1 MKNVKKAKKGGKAK
15 AGAKKGVKAG
25 VKTVGKV
32 GGNSVQWKKEGV
44 EEGFKEILRNNV
56 KIPTGG
62 MARIGDWAKVLR
74 EMTNRFEMEF
84 TLGSLQKKKERLAT
98 GTEGREPWDLAT
110 RKQVKEAGGKWKE
123 PQRKIE
129 SVVFA
134 EKNNGASLWERNEDR
149 FKEQNQGK
157 SRRIADR
164 DQRVADKR
172 PTAFK
177 EDDANFKEKNQDKSR
192 HMWGVD
198 GTKSMHFVDKELR
211 HTEGRVSVGVERGRK
226 RNDRHMAGLL
236 VVQRKL
242 ELQYAEAVESEWR
255 EHRRRIEATPP
266 LSLADAA
273 VAEAA
278 RVAAHVLWAK
288 QRKRNRDDTP
298 KREGR
303 VLAMHKL
310 EVMDYKALMT
320 VLREERRLKSE
331 AAAAGG
337 AVKEEGTADGGGKKR
352 KKGEFAQ
359 FVAAD
364 YVRLNPLPPGV
375 MCF

>member
-1 MKNVKKAKKGGKAK
+1 MIAK
-15 AGAKKGVKAG
+15 
-25 VKTVGKV
+25 
-32 GGNSVQWKKEGV
+32 
-44 EEGFKEILRNNV
+44 
-56 KIPTGG
+56 GG
-62 MARIGDWAKVLR
+62 MARIGDWAVVLS
-74 EMTNRFEMEF
+74 EMTTRFKMVF
-84 TLGSLQKKKERLAT
+84 TLPQLKQKRARLAT
-98 GTEGREPWDLAT
+98 GSEGREPWDLAT

-123 PQRKIE
+123 PNRKID
-129 SVVFA
+129 SVLFA
-134 EKNNGASLWERNEDR
+134 EQHNGASLWERNVDR
-149 FKEQNQGK
+149 FKEKNQDK

-172 PTAFK
+172 PTRFK
-177 EDDANFKEKNQDKSR
+177 EGDKKFRAANKGDSRFNVDDKKFRATHEDKSR
-192 HMWGVD
+192 AQWGVD
-198 GTKSMHFVDKELR
+198 GTKSVHFIDKELR

-242 ELQYAEAVESEWR
+242 ELQYMEAVESECR
-255 EHRRRIEATPP
+255 ERRRRIEATPP

>member
-1 MKNVKKAKKGGKAK
+1 
-15 AGAKKGVKAG
+15 
-25 VKTVGKV
+25 
-32 GGNSVQWKKEGV
+32 
-44 EEGFKEILRNNV
+44 
-56 KIPTGG
+56 
-62 MARIGDWAKVLR
+62 
-74 EMTNRFEMEF
+74 
-84 TLGSLQKKKERLAT
+84 
-98 GTEGREPWDLAT
+98 
-110 RKQVKEAGGKWKE
+110 
-123 PQRKIE
+123 
-129 SVVFA
+129 
-134 EKNNGASLWERNEDR
+134 
-149 FKEQNQGK
+149 
-157 SRRIADR
+157 
-164 DQRVADKR
+164 
-172 PTAFK
+172 
-177 EDDANFKEKNQDKSR
+177 
-192 HMWGVD
+192 
-198 GTKSMHFVDKELR
+198 
-211 HTEGRVSVGVERGRK
+211 VGVERGRK

-242 ELQYAEAVESEWR
+242 ELQYAEAVESECR
-255 EHRRRIEATPP
+255 ERRRRIEATPP

-278 RVAAHVLWAK
+278 RVAAHVLWAE

-310 EVMDYKALMT
+310 EVMDYKALMA

>member
-32 GGNSVQWKKEGV
+32 GGNSVQWKTEGV
-44 EEGFKEILRNNV
+44 EEGFKEILRNHV
-56 KIPTGG
+56 VIVEGR
-62 MARIGDWAKVLR
+62 MARIRWAAVMSQ
-74 EMTNRFEMEF
+74 MTTRFKMEF
-84 TLGSLQKKKERLAT
+84 TVRQLKNKKSRLAT
-98 GTEGREPWDLAT
+98 GTEGREPWDVAT

-123 PQRKIE
+123 PNRD
-129 SVVFA
+129 
-134 EKNNGASLWERNEDR
+134 ASRDHTV
-149 FKEQNQGK
+149 
-157 SRRIADR
+157 DR
-164 DQRVADKR
+164 DRRLKDKR
-172 PTAFK
+172 PSKWQEFDKAFRAANK
-177 EDDANFKEKNQDKSR
+177 GDSRFNVDDKKFRATHEDKSR
-192 HMWGVD
+192 AQWGVD
-198 GTKSMHFVDKELR
+198 GTKSVHFIDKELR